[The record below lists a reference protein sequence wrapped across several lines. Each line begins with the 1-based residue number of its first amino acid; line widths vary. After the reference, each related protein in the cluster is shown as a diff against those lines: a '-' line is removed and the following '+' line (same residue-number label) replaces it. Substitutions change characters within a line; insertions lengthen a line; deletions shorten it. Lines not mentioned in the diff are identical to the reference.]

1 MAPAEISLPTIAWPY
16 AQVLMRLTLGLALG
30 FLIGLERERAGKEAG
45 VRTFAFI
52 CLMGTI
58 GGALGTAYGLATLAL
73 VALLVVILNV
83 FSLRHNNGVEL
94 TTSAAMMVTAM
105 AGILCGLGLTIAPA
119 AVMVIATGLLAW
131 KERLAGL
138 SHKEIRS
145 GVLLAILA
153 IVIYPA
159 LPKGA
164 IGPWDLFEP
173 RTAWIAVI
181 LIAGIGFFNYV
192 LWKLY
197 GNRGTELSGFFG
209 GLINSNITVI
219 EMVERV
225 REIGVNYVGTAYRG
239 IMLATSAMT
248 VRNAL
253 LLLILAPTTLAG
265 AFAPYALMIGASVVL
280 VFLSRR
286 QVWHGSDENHGINL
300 EMPFSLAQALKY
312 GLIFLALH
320 VMGAVTQRFLGD
332 AGFYA
337 VSIIGGLL
345 SSASAVAAAAALTA
359 QGSINPVTGGTGA
372 VLASFT
378 SMLFSLIFVLRS
390 RNGALVRQVLWSM
403 LGIILVG
410 ALGLLL
416 NTLATPWV
424 ERLLA
429 QITQAATSV

>member
-1 MAPAEISLPTIAWPY
+1 
-16 AQVLMRLTLGLALG
+16 
-30 FLIGLERERAGKEAG
+30 
-45 VRTFAFI
+45 
-52 CLMGTI
+52 
-58 GGALGTAYGLATLAL
+58 
-73 VALLVVILNV
+73 
-83 FSLRHNNGVEL
+83 
-94 TTSAAMMVTAM
+94 
-105 AGILCGLGLTIAPA
+105 
-119 AVMVIATGLLAW
+119 
-131 KERLAGL
+131 
-138 SHKEIRS
+138 
-145 GVLLAILA
+145 
-153 IVIYPA
+153 
-159 LPKGA
+159 
-164 IGPWDLFEP
+164 
-173 RTAWIAVI
+173 
-181 LIAGIGFFNYV
+181 YV

-253 LLLILAPTTLAG
+253 LLLILAPATLAG

-320 VMGAVTQRFLGD
+320 VMGAITQRFLGD

-403 LGIILVG
+403 LGIVLVG